1 MLSIIALKRGTG
13 WLTAV
18 EHSAGWENNNI
29 GIYPGYML
37 DTFCQL
43 GRSKMLGSILG
54 EEELIKPQVLVIGA
68 GGVGRGRSEK
78 EAEMKNK
85 GVYVTI
91 FWPHQHETFYPFY
104 NNSSCHSL
112 ATYYL
117 SNTVLGTLLG
127 TSHSILT
134 TKLSQT
140 PQHYSQ
146 PDKVIKVV

>member
-54 EEELIKPQVLVIGA
+54 EEELIKPQRENYGNLLSFKMLDLGS
-68 GGVGRGRSEK
+68 SEI
-78 EAEMKNK
+78 M
-85 GVYVTI
+85 
-91 FWPHQHETFYPFY
+91 
-104 NNSSCHSL
+104 
-112 ATYYL
+112 
-117 SNTVLGTLLG
+117 TLFKIYG
-127 TSHSILT
+127 
-134 TKLSQT
+134 
-140 PQHYSQ
+140 
-146 PDKVIKVV
+146 